1 MRLRNLTALDVPAV
15 LALNNDAAPAVPSSS
30 EEELRE
36 LLRLSSFGFA
46 AISHDE
52 VVGFVLG
59 FEPGVAYAS
68 PNYLYFETRGTDY
81 LYIDRIVVAE
91 EARGM
96 RIGQTLYRRVI
107 DLAVDQGRT
116 EVTCEV
122 NIEPPN
128 PGSLAFHS
136 RLGFS
141 EVDQQDVGYATVM
154 LLAHP
159 LS

>member
-1 MRLRNLTALDVPAV
+1 MHLRELTASDLSSM
-15 LALNNDAAPAVPSSS
+15 LALNNGAAPAVPETS
-30 EEELRE
+30 EADLAE
-36 LLRLSSFGFA
+36 LLRASSFGFA
-46 AISHDE
+46 AVSDDE
-52 VVGFVLG
+52 FLGFVVG
-59 FEPGVAYAS
+59 FEPGMDYAS
-68 PNYLYFETRGTDY
+68 PNYLYFESRGTDH
-81 LYIDRIVVAE
+81 LYVDRIVVAE

-107 DLAVDQGRT
+107 ALAVDQGRT

-128 PGSLAFHS
+128 PASLAFHS

-141 EVDQQDVGYATVM
+141 EVGRQENGYATVA
-154 LLAHP
+154 LLTHP

>member
-1 MRLRNLTALDVPAV
+1 MHLRELTSHDLPSM
-15 LALNNDAAPAVPSSS
+15 LALNNDAAPAVPEST
-30 EEELRE
+30 EADLAT
-36 LLRLSSFGFA
+36 LLRASTFGFA
-46 AISHDE
+46 AVNDKE
-52 VVGFVLG
+52 FLGFVVG
-59 FEPGVAYAS
+59 FEPGMDYAS
-68 PNYLYFETRGTDY
+68 PNYLYFEDRGTDH

-96 RIGQTLYRRVI
+96 RVGQTLYKRVI
-107 DLAVDQGRT
+107 ALAVDQGRA

-122 NIEPPN
+122 NIDPPN

-141 EVDQQDVGYATVM
+141 EVGRQETSYATVA
-154 LLAHP
+154 LLTHP